1 MMIEQQVEVSSI
13 DLRYQECRIKNFNDE
28 KRLLQGILENGIQ
41 DPLQGID
48 NEKGKIL
55 LNGFKRLRCAK
66 KLGIEIVPYSSLSD
80 DEAFG
85 ILQLLRIT
93 NTQSLTILEQ
103 AKLIAELKSV
113 YGLGNADIARSLEK
127 SKGWVSMRTGL
138 LEQMSSYVIKK
149 IMSGAFPAYSYMYT
163 LRPFMRMNALSADKM
178 DRFVKSVSGKA
189 LSTRN
194 IETLAHAY
202 FKGSPEM
209 RQQIENGHTSWAL
222 DRLKQIRPDLP
233 DCSQIEQ
240 QLLQDFTLVKKYMVK
255 IISNN
260 SDDSDRSNSFHAQ
273 SNLLTSELLKS
284 MDSFSKTVK
293 DFYDRSRQT

>member
-1 MMIEQQVEVSSI
+1 MIEQQVEVSSI
-13 DLRYQECRIKNFNDE
+13 DLRYQECRIKNLNDE
-28 KRLLQGILENGIQ
+28 KHLLQGILENGIL
-41 DPLQGID
+41 DPLQGVGI
-48 NEKGKIL
+48 GGSKIL

-66 KLGIEIVPYSSLSD
+66 KLGIDIVPYSSLSD

-85 ILQLLRIT
+85 ILQLLRT
-93 NTQSLTILEQ
+93 TSSQSLTILEQ

-138 LEQMSSYVIKK
+138 LEQMSSYVIKQ

-163 LRPFMRMNALSADKM
+163 LRPFMRMNAFSADEM
-178 DRFVKSVSGKA
+178 DGFVQSVSGKA

-209 RQQIENGHTSWAL
+209 RQQIKNGNTFWAL
-222 DRLKQIRPDLP
+222 DCLKQTHSDLP
-233 DCSQIEQ
+233 DCSPIEQ
-240 QLLQDFTLVKKYMVK
+240 NLLRDFTLMKKYMVR
-255 IISNN
+255 IIANN
-260 SDDSDRSNSFHAQ
+260 SDEGDRSNSFYAQ
-273 SNLLTSELLKS
+273 CNLLTSEILKS

-293 DFYDRSRQT
+293 DFYDRSGQT

>member
-1 MMIEQQVEVSSI
+1 MIEQQVEVSSI
-13 DLRYQECRIKNFNDE
+13 DLRYQECRLKNLNDE
-28 KRLLQGILENGIQ
+28 KHLLQGILENGIQ
-41 DPLQGID
+41 DPLQGAGNGD
-48 NEKGKIL
+48 SKIL
-55 LNGFKRLRCAK
+55 LNGFKRLRCAQ
-66 KLGIEIVPYSSLSD
+66 KLGINIVPYSSLSD

-85 ILQLLRIT
+85 ILQLLRTT

-138 LEQMSSYVIKK
+138 LEQMSSYVIRQ
-149 IMSGAFPAYSYMYT
+149 IMRGAFPAYSYMYT
-163 LRPFMRMNALSADKM
+163 LRPFMRMNAFSADEM
-178 DRFVKSVSGKA
+178 DGFVQSVSGKS

-209 RQQIENGHTSWAL
+209 RQQIKNGNTDWAL
-222 DRLKQIRPDLP
+222 DHLKQTHPELP
-233 DCSQIEQ
+233 DCSSIEQ
-240 QLLQDFTLVKKYMVK
+240 NLLKDFTLMKQTMVR
-255 IISNN
+255 IMVNN
-260 SDDSDRSNSFHAQ
+260 LDEGDRSNSFYAQ
-273 SNLLTSELLKS
+273 CNLLTSEIIKS

-293 DFYDRSRQT
+293 DFYDRSR

>member
-1 MMIEQQVEVSSI
+1 MNEQQIEVSSI
-13 DLRYQECRIKNFNDE
+13 DLRYQGCRIQNRNDE

-41 DPLQGID
+41 DPLQGVD
-48 NEKGKIL
+48 NGDSKIL

-66 KLGIEIVPYSSLSD
+66 KLGINIIPYCSLSD

-127 SKGWVSMRTGL
+127 SKAWVSVRTGL
-138 LEQMSSYVIKK
+138 LEQMSPYVIKQ

-163 LRPFMRMNALSADKM
+163 LRPFMRLNTLSSDDM
-178 DRFVKSVSGKA
+178 DGFVKSVCGKA

-194 IETLAHAY
+194 IETLAQAY

-209 RQQIENGHTSWAL
+209 RQQIENGNTSWAL
-222 DRLKQIRPDLP
+222 DRLKQTHSDTP
-233 DCSQIEQ
+233 DCSQTEQ
-240 QLLQDFTLVKKYMVK
+240 KILQNFTLVKKYMVK
-255 IISNN
+255 IISNH
-260 SDDSDRSNSFHAQ
+260 SDEGDRSHSFYAQ
-273 SNLLTSELLKS
+273 ANLLTSGILGS
-284 MDSFSKTVK
+284 MDSFSKTVRN
-293 DFYDRSRQT
+293 FHDRSRQT